1 MDILIAFGL
10 SRVRALSRI
19 GLGRQPPRFV
29 YRWVTDAE
37 TGKLFCIWLP
47 NDPAGTR
54 TPPCEAG
61 PIQAGEGASRH

>member
-10 SRVRALSRI
+10 LRVRALSRI
-19 GLGRQPPRFV
+19 GLARQPPRFV

-47 NDPAGTR
+47 TDAAATRPPACPVRPGQD
-54 TPPCEAG
+54 G
-61 PIQAGEGASRH
+61 QGARRD